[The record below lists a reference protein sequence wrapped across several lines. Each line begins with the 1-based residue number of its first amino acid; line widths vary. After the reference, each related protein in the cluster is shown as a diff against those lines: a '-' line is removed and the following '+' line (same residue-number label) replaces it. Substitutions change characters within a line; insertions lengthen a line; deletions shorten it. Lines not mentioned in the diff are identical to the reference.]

1 MSQHALCQGLPLF
14 REVPNQILSC
24 LLVDHRPF
32 EAAADH
38 PLIVQGDWSDSVFLL
53 LDGLAKVRRF
63 SFSGQEVTV
72 ALLGPGDL
80 FGELAMLFRQD
91 QRTADVV
98 ALVPSS
104 GLKLRRST
112 FEGLLRTSPELATAL
127 AIHLGRRLSDQGH
140 RLGLAQEAATTRV
153 LAALMDLARSASLDH
168 DPLALIPPLPQRE
181 IAILAG
187 LARATTSSIL
197 SRLRAKGVVLETKE
211 GLRIASLDPL
221 QTLGLLS

>member
-1 MSQHALCQGLPLF
+1 LA
-14 REVPNQILSC
+14 
-24 LLVDHRPF
+24 DHRPF

-38 PLIVQGDWSDSVFLL
+38 QLIVQGDWSDSVYLL
-53 LDGLAKVRRF
+53 QNGLAKVRRF
-63 SFSGQEVTV
+63 QFSGQEVTV

-98 ALVPSS
+98 ALVPSA

-112 FEGLLRTSPELATAL
+112 FEGLLRTSPELACAL
-127 AIHLGRRLSDQGH
+127 AAHLGRRLADQGL
-140 RLGLAQEAATTRV
+140 RLGLTQEGATTRV
-153 LAALMDLARSASLDH
+153 LAALMELARSASPDH
-168 DPLALIPPLPQRE
+168 DPLAVIPPLPQRE

-187 LARATTSSIL
+187 LARGTTCSIL
-197 SRLRAKGVVLETKE
+197 SRLRVKGLVLEDKE

-221 QTLGLLS
+221 QARGLLS